1 MFSGRLEVYYLVFNV
16 KSVDIQ
22 SRVLKNETRNLKLIN
37 MEKAQTEGIEQCQDI
52 MGVYTF
58 MKIFVSSTFRD
69 MDLER
74 DLMKNYVLPTLNYK
88 YRNSHISFQTIDL
101 RYGVN
106 TSGLTETEAATK
118 VLGRCMDSIDNAH
131 PFFICFLGDR
141 YGWAPNEEL
150 WLDFYKRLSQQQQV
164 IMRDCKD
171 LSVTE
176 MEIRYALSN
185 IQQAPKCVF
194 CMRDEKSLETLSPEL
209 RKEYTESD
217 KDLRNKLNS
226 LKEKISTACQESPN
240 FQAIPYTIDF
250 ANPEASIN
258 KLGEQIIKAISAQID
273 DYIATTIAP
282 YQRVLNELEQ
292 EQADVLVKFQRLWV
306 NSLYRKG
313 EEWFEEGNMVIT
325 GEPFSGKST
334 YLARQYY
341 KLFEEDL
348 QDDKHRKV
356 LLAASVNT
364 SRHSRSMRNI
374 MGRWIVEMA
383 RLMKMP
389 LSEDLI
395 YKFTHAAKESEKA
408 VQEMFYVLVDGLI
421 EHGHSVHIF
430 LDDVDQFAYTSP
442 GDERLDWVDE
452 RVTVYLTAS
461 SYTDVFS
468 RICKLPL
475 TISAVLNTID
485 DEDGV
490 LLRKMEKQYL
500 CDLPKEVEEVVKH
513 EYKTNLL
520 QMTTFFQMKDMLNQ
534 SDFEQGR
541 AAKDYAV
548 EMNNMMIQLFK
559 SIPRLYGEAFRCL
572 ADFYASRSGKK
583 ELFNEIFSYLQHA
596 HLGLRDVDLL
606 NLVENKICAAELY
619 GMLRYFDMF
628 VIVEKEL
635 GLIRL
640 RHPHLKTPLYHIP
653 SLQKLFGYLAQLPL
667 NDWLRAAY
675 ANEKIADYQPS
686 ENDPYSAYYL
696 KARSCKAVHEY
707 QEALTYQDKAMHL
720 FEKDPAFDLDLL
732 CNMFEEKSMI
742 YACLDKNISALHIYN
757 HLIKIAYSRE
767 KDVDPTR
774 VFTHMD
780 KVFESYRNEDYEN
793 ALTYLLQSQPYYA
806 NSYGD
811 NALAIYVYYA
821 FLADLHAILE
831 QVEETLENRN
841 NALEIAK
848 MLSEPYIACRAYS
861 YCHLAFLLSE
871 KQPEEALQHA
881 EEAARLFEIFDDK
894 HEKLPYIYIL
904 MANLY
909 NDFDED
915 ELTEEYYA
923 KALALTQEIDPDNE
937 ELIDD
942 LKEAIESVEIG

>member
-1 MFSGRLEVYYLVFNV
+1 MGKTHKQGHQPL
-16 KSVDIQ
+16 
-22 SRVLKNETRNLKLIN
+22 
-37 MEKAQTEGIEQCQDI
+37 AEQYQDI

-74 DLMKNYVLPTLNYK
+74 DLMKNYVIPTLNYK
-88 YRNSHISFQTIDL
+88 YRDSDISFQTIDL

-106 TSGLTETEAATK
+106 TSGLTEKDAAIK
-118 VLGRCMDSIDNAH
+118 VLGMCMDSIDNAH

-150 WLDFYKRLSQQQQV
+150 WLDFYKRLNQQQQEK
-164 IMRDCKD
+164 IKDCKD

-176 MEIRYALSN
+176 MEIRYALAN
-185 IQQAPKCVF
+185 IQQSPKCVF

-217 KDLRNKLNS
+217 RTLRSKLVS
-226 LKEKISTACQESPN
+226 LKEKINMACQENPN
-240 FQAIPYTIDF
+240 FQAVPYTIDF

-258 KLGEQIIKAISAQID
+258 KLGEQIIKAISTQID
-273 DYIATTIAP
+273 DYIESTIAP

-292 EQADVLVKFQRLWV
+292 EEADVLMKFQRLSV
-306 NSLYRKG
+306 NSLYRNG
-313 EEWFEEGNMVIT
+313 EEWIEEGNVVIT

-348 QDDKHRKV
+348 QDDKHRKI
-356 LLAASVNT
+356 LLAASVN
-364 SRHSRSMRNI
+364 SSCHSRSMRNI
-374 MGRWIVEMA
+374 MGRWIVQIA

-395 YKFTHAAKESEKA
+395 YKFTHAAKESEKT
-408 VQEMFYVLVDGLI
+408 VQEMFYVMVDGLI
-421 EHGHSVHIF
+421 ENGHSVHIF

-461 SYTDVFS
+461 SYSEAFL

-475 TISAVLNTID
+475 TIFSVVNTVD
-485 DEDGV
+485 DKEGV
-490 LLRKMEKQYL
+490 LLRKLEKQYF
-500 CDLPKEVEEVVKH
+500 CELPKEVEEVVKH
-513 EYKTNLL
+513 EYNTNLL
-520 QMTTFFQMKDMLNQ
+520 QMTTLFQMKNMLNQ
-534 SDFEQGR
+534 SDFEKGR
-541 AAKDYAV
+541 AAKYYAV
-548 EMNNMMIQLFK
+548 EMNNRMIQFFK
-559 SIPRLYGEAFRCL
+559 SMPHSYGETFRYL
-572 ADFYASRSGKK
+572 ADFYASRSGKN
-583 ELFNEIFSYLQHA
+583 ELFNEIFSHLQHA
-596 HLGLRDVDLL
+596 DLGLRDVDIL
-606 NLVENKICAAELY
+606 NLVDNKICAAELY
-619 GMLRYFDMF
+619 GMLRYFNMF
-628 VIVEKEL
+628 IIVEKEL

-653 SLQKLFGYLAQLPL
+653 SMQKLFGYLAQLPMD
-667 NDWLRAAY
+667 DWLRAAY
-675 ANEKIADYQPS
+675 TSEEIADYQPS

-696 KARSCKAVHEY
+696 KARSCKVAHEY
-707 QEALTYQDKAMHL
+707 QEALTYLDKAMHL
-720 FEKDPAFDLDLL
+720 FEKDPEFDLDLL

-742 YACLDKNISALHIYN
+742 YACMDKNISALHIYN

-767 KDVDPTR
+767 NDVDPAK
-774 VFTHMD
+774 VFTLMD
-780 KVFESYRNEDYEN
+780 KVFESYQEEDYEN
-793 ALTYLLQSQPYYA
+793 ALIYLLQSQPHYSR
-806 NSYGD
+806 SYCE
-811 NALAIYVYYA
+811 NALAMYVYFS
-821 FLADLHAILE
+821 FLADLYAILD
-831 QVEETLENRN
+831 QEEDILVNRQK
-841 NALEIAK
+841 ALELAK
-848 MLSEPYIACRAYS
+848 MLSEHFIACRAYA
-861 YCHLAFLLSE
+861 YCHLAFALSDE
-871 KQPEEALQHA
+871 QGEEALQHA

-894 HEKLPYIYIL
+894 HARLPYLYIL

-909 NDFDED
+909 NEFEEY

-923 KALALTQEIDPDNE
+923 KALDLVQEIDPDNE

-942 LKEAIESVEIG
+942 LKAALDDSEE